1 MNYPYG
7 EEQRGAYGDTPNYRG
22 SNPGGYGE
30 PYRGGYSEGYAANQ
44 PSGPVNGPISSGPHH
59 PQGPIGDHGDE
70 DSSPR
75 VDNGPFFAG
84 LGATALVAAIAGWV
98 LTAIFQALYSRF
110 EWGTLWLYG
119 MADPWTA
126 AFTGAVA
133 ALASGTLMW
142 VMVQGV
148 PSPTTFYSWI
158 ASLIAIAAVVL
169 PFLAVNPW
177 QSALGTG
184 LIHGFLGVVII
195 VLTEVVA
202 AKTVHL

>member
-7 EEQRGAYGDTPNYRG
+7 EEQRGAYGETPNYRG

-30 PYRGGYSEGYAANQ
+30 PYRGGYSEGYSGHQ
-44 PSGPVNGPISSGPHH
+44 PSGPLSPGPQTPSGSPE
-59 PQGPIGDHGDE
+59 PLE
-70 DSSPR
+70 ADSAPR

-98 LTAIFQALYSRF
+98 LTAIFQALYARF

-158 ASLIAIAAVVL
+158 ASLIAIASVVL

>member
-7 EEQRGAYGDTPNYRG
+7 EEQRGAYGETPKYRG
-22 SNPGGYGE
+22 SDPAQYGE
-30 PYRGGYSEGYAANQ
+30 PYRGGYSEGYSANQ
-44 PSGPVNGPISSGPHH
+44 HSGPVNPGNQYISGRQEPEPTATH
-59 PQGPIGDHGDE
+59 
-70 DSSPR
+70 R

-98 LTAIFQALYSRF
+98 LTAIFQALYQRF

-119 MADPWTA
+119 MSDPWTA

-133 ALASGTLMW
+133 AMASGTLMW

-158 ASLIAIAAVVL
+158 ASLIAIASVVL

-195 VLTEVVA
+195 VLTEVVS
-202 AKTVHL
+202 AKTVHLNQ

>member
-1 MNYPYG
+1 M
-7 EEQRGAYGDTPNYRG
+7 
-22 SNPGGYGE
+22 
-30 PYRGGYSEGYAANQ
+30 
-44 PSGPVNGPISSGPHH
+44 
-59 PQGPIGDHGDE
+59 
-70 DSSPR
+70 
-75 VDNGPFFAG
+75 
-84 LGATALVAAIAGWV
+84 
-98 LTAIFQALYSRF
+98 
-110 EWGTLWLYG
+110 
-119 MADPWTA
+119 
-126 AFTGAVA
+126 A

-184 LIHGFLGVVII
+184 LIHGVLGVVII

-202 AKTVHL
+202 AKAGAPRVVAASKTAIMLRPIMSASHPHFYRWCMARGAVAAWHLRQRS